1 MNRGSLSD
9 SLPAVTADRK
19 RMAAAIVGAVNQ
31 QPTNV
36 LVAHVANAIFRGAR
50 DVTRLPFDVG

>member
-31 QPTNV
+31 QPTNA
-36 LVAHVANAIFRGAR
+36 LVAHVGERDFCGAR